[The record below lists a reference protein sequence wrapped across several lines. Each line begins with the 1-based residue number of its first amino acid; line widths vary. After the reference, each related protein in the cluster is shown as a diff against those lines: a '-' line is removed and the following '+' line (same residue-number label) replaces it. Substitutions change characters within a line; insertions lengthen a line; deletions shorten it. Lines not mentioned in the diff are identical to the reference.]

1 MFFHTW
7 WQGLLF
13 GAFTTVLMLMI
24 GYIFAGMWDRYED
37 KPRPEAVCHPDP
49 HGH

>member
-1 MFFHTW
+1 MFFVTW

-13 GAFTTVLMLMI
+13 GLFTTVLMLMV
-24 GYIFAGMWDRYED
+24 GYVFAGMWERYED
-37 KPRPEAVCHPDP
+37 KPKAVAGSDP

>member
-1 MFFHTW
+1 MFFDNW

-13 GAFTTVLMLMI
+13 GLFTTILMLMV
-24 GYIFAGMWDRYED
+24 GYVFAGMWDRYED
-37 KPRPEAVCHPDP
+37 KPKTNTGPGA